1 MDIKKQTT
9 KYGILCPSTNI
20 FYEIQDES
28 TYQALLQ
35 ELLGKTTREDNSISP
50 KSLTTDTE
58 VDEE

>member
-1 MDIKKQTT
+1 MDKKEHTV

-35 ELLGKTTREDNSISP
+35 ELLGKTTREDNTMSP